1 MDSWIKE
8 SEVNDIC
15 YKLLD
20 ASEEK
25 IKLDPNDAEEILSL
39 ISKLISMNVDKRR
52 EEVEASIYE
61 CLGEAS
67 IIESLGED
75 NVDETFVHY
84 LTSTYAKVYEDV
96 LTTHDFDTMGP
107 VSTETSEEPQRVEV
121 IFNIIEFTILLV
133 FIIHQFRDL

>member
-1 MDSWIKE
+1 MESWIKE
-8 SEVNDIC
+8 SDVNELC

-25 IKLDPNDAEEILSL
+25 TNLTPNDAEEILSL

-96 LTTHDFDTMGP
+96 LTTHDFDTMGE
-107 VSTETSEEPQRVEV
+107 VSDANEEVQVVEV
-121 IFNIIEFTILLV
+121 SF
-133 FIIHQFRDL
+133 

>member
-1 MDSWIKE
+1 MDTFIKE

-15 YKLLD
+15 CKLLD

-25 IKLDPNDAEEILSL
+25 SILDPNDADDILSL

-75 NVDETFVHY
+75 NIDETFVHY

-96 LTTHDFDTMGP
+96 LTTHDFDSMGGS
-107 VSTETSEEPQRVEV
+107 STLTEEVTPFVEV
-121 IFNIIEFTILLV
+121 NY
-133 FIIHQFRDL
+133 

>member
-1 MDSWIKE
+1 MEPWIKE

-15 YKLLD
+15 YKLCYACDEKISLD
-20 ASEEK
+20 AT
-25 IKLDPNDAEEILSL
+25 DAEEILSL

-67 IIESLGED
+67 IIESLGEE

-96 LTTHDFDTMGP
+96 VTTHDFDSMGGNNSSTDAQSEDSKVP
-107 VSTETSEEPQRVEV
+107 MEVSY
-121 IFNIIEFTILLV
+121 
-133 FIIHQFRDL
+133 